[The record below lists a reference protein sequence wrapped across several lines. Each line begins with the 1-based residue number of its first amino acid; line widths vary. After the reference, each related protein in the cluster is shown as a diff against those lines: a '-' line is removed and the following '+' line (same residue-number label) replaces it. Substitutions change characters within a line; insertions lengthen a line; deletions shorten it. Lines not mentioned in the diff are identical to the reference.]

1 MNKLGLT
8 IGIIAFIALL
18 IGYIPCLGW
27 TFWVTLP
34 VAFIGTILCIVG
46 LTSSDSYASQT
57 KNLAVIGLV
66 LNLITL
72 AFGFIRWVAG
82 GFIL

>member
-1 MNKLGLT
+1 MAKAGL
-8 IGIIAFIALL
+8 IVGIIVIIAMV

-34 VAFIGTILCIVG
+34 VAFIGLILSIVG
-46 LTSSDSYASQT
+46 LIQDDFYARQERS
-57 KNLAVIGLV
+57 LAGVGV
-66 LNLITL
+66 ARNLIKL
-72 AFGFIRWVAG
+72 VFGFIRWAAG

>member
-1 MNKLGLT
+1 MGKGGLI
-8 IGIIAFIALL
+8 IGIIVIIAMI

-34 VAFIGTILCIVG
+34 VAFVGLILSIVG
-46 LTSSDSYASQT
+46 LIQETDRYNQNKTPAT
-57 KNLAVIGLV
+57 VGLV

-72 AFGFIRWVAG
+72 VFGFIRWAIG

>member
-1 MNKLGLT
+1 MAKAGLI
-8 IGIIAFIALL
+8 IGIIVIIALV

-34 VAFIGTILCIVG
+34 VAFIGLILSI
-46 LTSSDSYASQT
+46 
-57 KNLAVIGLV
+57 IGLIQDDYTAKMQRHLAGIGLA

-72 AFGFIRWVAG
+72 IFGFIRWAAG

>member
-1 MNKLGLT
+1 MSKAGLI
-8 IGIIAFIALL
+8 IGIIAIIAMV

-34 VAFIGTILCIVG
+34 VALVG
-46 LTSSDSYASQT
+46 LIFSLTGLIQNDPYARQQKQS
-57 KNLAVIGLV
+57 AGIGFA
-66 LNLITL
+66 LNIITL
-72 AFGFIRWVAG
+72 IFGFIRWAIG

>member
-1 MNKLGLT
+1 MAKAGL
-8 IGIIAFIALL
+8 IVGIIVIIAMV

-34 VAFIGTILCIVG
+34 VAFIGLILSIVG
-46 LTSSDSYASQT
+46 LIQDDFYARQQRS
-57 KNLAVIGLV
+57 LAGVGLA

-72 AFGFIRWVAG
+72 VFGFIRWAAG

>member
-1 MNKLGLT
+1 MAKAGLI
-8 IGIIAFIALL
+8 IGIIVIIAMV

-34 VAFIGTILCIVG
+34 VAFVG
-46 LTSSDSYASQT
+46 LILS
-57 KNLAVIGLV
+57 VIGLV
-66 LNLITL
+66 QDDHAAKQQQQSAGIGLALNLITL
-72 AFGFIRWVAG
+72 VFGFIRWAIG